1 MPYRGKK
8 MEDFWEGKEPC
19 WIVLDCSKYVYPNCP
34 AYQHREKPC
43 WEHESTQCE
52 KLIGVKRECRD
63 CKVFKLYNSGKN
75 DP

>member
-1 MPYRGKK
+1 
-8 MEDFWEGKEPC
+8 MEDFWEGKDPC

-34 AYQHREKPC
+34 AYQNQEKPC
-43 WEHESTQCE
+43 WEHEFTNCE
-52 KLIGVKRECRD
+52 KLIGVKRKCTY